1 MKSVV
6 LSFLLSAVAGVVAVS
21 GQPPVTQTTPPLPP
35 VDMTKAQGYQLG
47 PGDEISI
54 KVVGE
59 PDFDFAAR
67 VNEDG
72 KIDIPF
78 DEKPLDA
85 RCKTERQ
92 LRSDMRDILARYLKN
107 PQFNL
112 RVTEQN
118 SRPPVTI
125 YGEVVNPQP
134 VKVMRKVRLVE
145 LLATSGGVK
154 EEAGGMVQVFR
165 PQTPICTEGDVDA
178 NWVAL
183 SGDKTDVPSRV
194 YSLSDVRLGR
204 EDANPVIYPGDVIVV
219 QKASPVYVTGEVVS
233 SQGIYLKE
241 GGTSL
246 TEALA
251 KVGGVRNGSKN
262 DVKIYRLKPN
272 SKDREMIAV
281 NLELI
286 KKGTQKD
293 PILEPY
299 DIVEVDKAKESLGSQ
314 ILKFA
319 IGAGKATVGSVTSGI
334 GYRVIY

>member
-1 MKSVV
+1 LCLGLAIGV
-6 LSFLLSAVAGVVAVS
+6 LSVAA
-21 GQPPVTQTTPPLPP
+21 QPPTPQVPQ
-35 VDMTKAQGYQLG
+35 VDMEKAKGYQVG
-47 PGDEISI
+47 PGDEITI

-92 LRSDMRDILARYLKN
+92 LRSDMRDVLARYLKN

-112 RVTEQN
+112 RVTDQN

-154 EEAGGMVQVFR
+154 EEAGGIVQVFR
-165 PQTPICTEGDVDA
+165 PQAPICTDGDADA
-178 NWVAL
+178 DWAAL
-183 SGDKTDVPSRV
+183 STDKTDVPSRLF
-194 YSLSDVRLGR
+194 SLADVRLGKD
-204 EDANPVIYPGDVIVV
+204 EANPIIYPGDVIVV

-246 TEALA
+246 TEAIA
-251 KVGGVRNGSKN
+251 KVGGVRAGAKK

-272 SKDREMIAV
+272 SKDRETIAV
-281 NLELI
+281 NLEAI
-286 KKGTQKD
+286 KNGKDKD
-293 PILEPY
+293 PILEPF
-299 DIVEVDKAKESLGSQ
+299 DIVEVDKARESIGMQ

-319 IGAGKATVGSVTSGI
+319 VGAGKSTVSSITGGV
-334 GYRVIY
+334 GYRVLY